1 MYRSLPKRNIFPIG
15 TFGSSQLYPLCAKGC
30 SQVRSHRRRRKFAW
44 NSLERSTPICT
55 QSCALYYTTWTF
67 SELFMVSILKA
78 TPCRAWR
85 GRMDRLFLKV
95 ARVTRSMHHVLS
107 FWFVWVISLWR
118 LHSYSALVTS
128 EGKREA
134 PFFFIQATRNVQKCI
149 TLPVKWQPNISQHYT
164 RHRITVSASF
174 KGNELNR
181 GRDFCILSLSEPTR
195 IREWSVSATVSSIIS
210 SHQFYIRQSQHLY
223 CWRFKNITPVCS
235 QHDWYSPRSQLISIV
250 AFCRK

>member
-1 MYRSLPKRNIFPIG
+1 MFTVRERV
-15 TFGSSQLYPLCAKGC
+15 Q

-128 EGKREA
+128 EGKRE

-149 TLPVKWQPNISQHYT
+149 TLPGEMAAWHFSILHATPNH
-164 RHRITVSASF
+164 
-174 KGNELNR
+174 G
-181 GRDFCILSLSEPTR
+181 FCI
-195 IREWSVSATVSSIIS
+195 
-210 SHQFYIRQSQHLY
+210 F
-223 CWRFKNITPVCS
+223 
-235 QHDWYSPRSQLISIV
+235 
-250 AFCRK
+250 